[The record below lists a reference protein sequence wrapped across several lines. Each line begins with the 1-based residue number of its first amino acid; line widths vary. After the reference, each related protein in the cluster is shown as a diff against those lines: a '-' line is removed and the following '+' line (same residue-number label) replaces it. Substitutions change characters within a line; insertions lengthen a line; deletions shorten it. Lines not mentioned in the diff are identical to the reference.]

1 MDKPLVVN
9 HAPNH
14 CPSCFVNIL
23 FVLNK
28 TCITNSHLGSEPFI
42 TVRQW
47 KLIWLHPYFLTKSYL
62 TLVLE
67 FLCADMP
74 VCVQGKWYSCKSM
87 ANMVSKWGRERE
99 ALGQLLRL
107 HGERS
112 IDESCPGKDEMC
124 ICPLLKHGF
133 IFIVWGFATIVS
145 SLLLAQLVPL
155 SNAHHRH
162 MTINTK
168 IILWLN
174 LVSPESSHLPTHVHH
189 WM

>member
-1 MDKPLVVN
+1 MDKPLAVN
-9 HAPNH
+9 HAPNR

-124 ICPLLKHGF
+124 ICPSSNMDLFLLFGALQQSWALSFWH
-133 IFIVWGFATIVS
+133 
-145 SLLLAQLVPL
+145 SLY
-155 SNAHHRH
+155 
-162 MTINTK
+162 
-168 IILWLN
+168 LWAM
-174 LVSPESSHLPTHVHH
+174 PITDIWP
-189 WM
+189 